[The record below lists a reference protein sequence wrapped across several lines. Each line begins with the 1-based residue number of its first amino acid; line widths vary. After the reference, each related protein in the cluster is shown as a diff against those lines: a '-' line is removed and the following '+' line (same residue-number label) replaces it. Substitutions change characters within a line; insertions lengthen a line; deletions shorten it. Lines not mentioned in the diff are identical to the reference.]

1 MYIMVFLNRF
11 TGDVAEL
18 GIIRAGSFMKV
29 KVVLNPRVNLVM
41 PLESWLYIIYE
52 LIYQIHISKKLDS
65 YLLASRFHIMLM
77 EVSLRI

>member
-1 MYIMVFLNRF
+1 MLFCMYIMVFLNRF

-41 PLESWLYIIYE
+41 PLESWL
-52 LIYQIHISKKLDS
+52 
-65 YLLASRFHIMLM
+65 
-77 EVSLRI
+77 